1 MLAFFDF
8 YPIISRSDSF
18 LDLYSD
24 ALFWAFWH
32 PWNCVLIGAV
42 ILFSKTLSRTFTIS
56 ALSWAFFIAFFSL
69 YGLGM
74 IEYLIREAFGIL
86 RGTGKLSDQLLF
98 VTENVMVMGVI
109 TLTLLLANVIFNG
122 KKPAHSIPALS
133 QRFRSMTKWRQRILL
148 ALLFTTLFNYP
159 FLHFPALLIAL
170 PGLGYYWM
178 KNVVIAPIQQ
188 VQKWGDL
195 LPFLFVTLLLTLLSP
210 FILNVVVK
218 AIPFL
223 KNYF

>member
-1 MLAFFDF
+1 MPCFG
-8 YPIISRSDSF
+8 R
-18 LDLYSD
+18 
-24 ALFWAFWH
+24 FWH

-159 FLHFPALLIAL
+159 LLAL
-170 PGLGYYWM
+170 PGPTNCTYCTGVLLDEKCGDCSHSTGSEM
-178 KNVVIAPIQQ
+178 GRFASIPICNTSPDLAFS
-188 VQKWGDL
+188 VHFECGCEGHSFSQK
-195 LPFLFVTLLLTLLSP
+195 LLLIGSETR
-210 FILNVVVK
+210 
-218 AIPFL
+218 
-223 KNYF
+223 